1 MSRNMSRNI
10 NKYNINKCNVEEHT
24 GIFYRITNKQQVWCK
39 FCNKYGV
46 SPVTGMLRNCN
57 RYVT

>member
-1 MSRNMSRNI
+1 MYK
-10 NKYNINKCNVEEHT
+10 NKNS
-24 GIFYRITNKQQVWCK
+24 IFYRITNKQQVWCK

-46 SPVTGMLRNCN
+46 SPVTGTLQNCN